1 MIGVIFIVIA
11 LLTAWADH
19 RAYRKVSASK
29 LWQRIIY
36 ATTLTLLNILPLIL
50 LSITAVAPDNSQ
62 TIMSI
67 ASWALTIYTI
77 ATLVRMS
84 FYLGFLTIK
93 PKKLALIVGGIF
105 ATIVFATLCNSLI
118 NTRTNLKIKRVAI
131 KHATIPKSFDGFR
144 IALFSDLHIAS
155 LISPEREIT
164 RLAES
169 INKQDVD
176 MVIFAG
182 DLLHIRHTE
191 LSAKIASILSTIK
204 ARYGVYTVL
213 GNHDTGVYIK
223 DTLSLTK
230 NENIAH
236 LNTKIGQIGWTMLRD
251 STIYAV
257 RGRDSIAVTGID
269 FTDALLEYKHSFAT
283 PDNYSAESLFS
294 SIPKEMFNIAVS
306 HLPQLW
312 HPISSGNFAELTLS
326 GHIHATQVAVE
337 MFGKRVSPAML
348 MYKEWSGLYSK
359 DNNHLYITDGIGSV
373 GFYLRIGARPE
384 LTIIELNR

>member
-93 PKKLALIVGGIF
+93 PKKWALIVGGIF

-118 NTRTNLKIKRVAI
+118 NTRTNLKIKRVVI
-131 KHATIPKSFDGFR
+131 KHASIPKSFDGFR

-169 INKQDVD
+169 INKQDAD

-204 ARYGVYTVL
+204 ARGGVYTVL

-236 LNTKIGQIGWTMLRD
+236 LNTKIGQIGWILLRD

>member
-11 LLTAWADH
+11 LLTAWADY
-19 RAYRKVSASK
+19 RTYRKVSASK

-131 KHATIPKSFDGFR
+131 KHANIPNSFDGFR

-169 INKQDVD
+169 INKQDAD

>member
-11 LLTAWADH
+11 LLTAWADY

-93 PKKLALIVGGIF
+93 PKKLALLVGGIF
-105 ATIVFATLCNSLI
+105 ATIVFATLCNSLT

-131 KHATIPKSFDGFR
+131 KHASIPKSFDGFR

-236 LNTKIGQIGWTMLRD
+236 LNTKISQIGWTMLRD

-312 HPISSGNFAELTLS
+312 HPISNGNFAELTLS

>member
-11 LLTAWADH
+11 LLTAWADY

-131 KHATIPKSFDGFR
+131 KHASIPKSFDGFR

-236 LNTKIGQIGWTMLRD
+236 LNTKIGQISWTMLRD

>member
-11 LLTAWADH
+11 LLTAWADY

-93 PKKLALIVGGIF
+93 SKKLALIVGGIF

-131 KHATIPKSFDGFR
+131 KHASIPKSFDGFR

-236 LNTKIGQIGWTMLRD
+236 LNSKIGQIGWTMLRD

>member
-11 LLTAWADH
+11 LLTAWADY

-50 LSITAVAPDNSQ
+50 LSITSVAPDNGQ

-131 KHATIPKSFDGFR
+131 KHASIPKSFDGFK

>member
-11 LLTAWADH
+11 LLTAWADY
-19 RAYRKVSASK
+19 RAYRKVSAPK

-93 PKKLALIVGGIF
+93 SKKWALIVGGIF

-131 KHATIPKSFDGFR
+131 KHASIPKSFDGFR

-169 INKQDVD
+169 INKQDAD

-191 LSAKIASILSTIK
+191 LSATIASILSTIK
-204 ARYGVYTVL
+204 ARYGVYAVL

-230 NENIAH
+230 NENIAR

-269 FTDALLEYKHSFAT
+269 FTDALLKYKHSFAT

>member
-11 LLTAWADH
+11 LLTAWADY

-36 ATTLTLLNILPLIL
+36 AATLTLLNILPLIL

-62 TIMSI
+62 TIMNI

>member
-1 MIGVIFIVIA
+1 MIRVIFIVIA

-77 ATLVRMS
+77 ATLVRIS

-131 KHATIPKSFDGFR
+131 KHASIPKSFDGFR

-223 DTLSLTK
+223 DTLSLTR

-236 LNTKIGQIGWTMLRD
+236 LNTKIGQIRWTMLRD

-326 GHIHATQVAVE
+326 GHIHATQVAAE

>member
-11 LLTAWADH
+11 LLTAWADY

-131 KHATIPKSFDGFR
+131 KHASIPKSFDGFR

-312 HPISSGNFAELTLS
+312 HPISSGDFAELTLS

>member
-1 MIGVIFIVIA
+1 MIGVIFIVVA
-11 LLTAWADH
+11 LLTAWADY

-93 PKKLALIVGGIF
+93 PKKLALIVGGIV

-131 KHATIPKSFDGFR
+131 KHASIPKSFDGFR

-169 INKQDVD
+169 INKQDAD

>member
-11 LLTAWADH
+11 LLTAWADY

-169 INKQDVD
+169 INKQDAD

>member
-1 MIGVIFIVIA
+1 
-11 LLTAWADH
+11 
-19 RAYRKVSASK
+19 
-29 LWQRIIY
+29 
-36 ATTLTLLNILPLIL
+36 
-50 LSITAVAPDNSQ
+50 
-62 TIMSI
+62 
-67 ASWALTIYTI
+67 
-77 ATLVRMS
+77 MS

-169 INKQDVD
+169 INKQDAD

-204 ARYGVYTVL
+204 ARGGVYTVL

>member
-11 LLTAWADH
+11 LLTAWADY

-62 TIMSI
+62 TIMNI

-131 KHATIPKSFDGFR
+131 KHASIPKSFDGFR

-236 LNTKIGQIGWTMLRD
+236 LNSKIGQIGWTMLRD

>member
-19 RAYRKVSASK
+19 RTYRKVSASK

-93 PKKLALIVGGIF
+93 PKKWALIVGGIF

-182 DLLHIRHTE
+182 DLLHIRHNE
-191 LSAKIASILSTIK
+191 LTPKIARILSTIK

-230 NENIAH
+230 NENIAR
-236 LNTKIGQIGWTMLRD
+236 LNTKIGQIGWTLLRD
-251 STIYAV
+251 STVYAV

>member
-11 LLTAWADH
+11 LLTAWADY

-93 PKKLALIVGGIF
+93 PKKWALIVGGIF

-131 KHATIPKSFDGFR
+131 KHASIPKSFDGFR

-191 LSAKIASILSTIK
+191 LSATIASILSTIK

-236 LNTKIGQIGWTMLRD
+236 LNTKIGQMGWTLLRD
-251 STIYAV
+251 STVYAV

>member
-11 LLTAWADH
+11 LLTAWADY

-131 KHATIPKSFDGFR
+131 KHASIPKSFDGFR

>member
-11 LLTAWADH
+11 LLTAWADY

-93 PKKLALIVGGIF
+93 SKKLALIVGGIF

-131 KHATIPKSFDGFR
+131 KHASIPKSFDGFR

-169 INKQDVD
+169 INKQDVN

>member
-11 LLTAWADH
+11 LLTAWADY

-84 FYLGFLTIK
+84 FYLGFLTTK
-93 PKKLALIVGGIF
+93 PKKWALIVGGIF
-105 ATIVFATLCNSLI
+105 ATIAFATLCNSLI

-131 KHATIPKSFDGFR
+131 KHASIPKSFDGFR

-236 LNTKIGQIGWTMLRD
+236 LNTKIGQISWTMLRD

>member
-11 LLTAWADH
+11 LLTAWADY

-131 KHATIPKSFDGFR
+131 KHASIPKSFDGFR

-182 DLLHIRHTE
+182 DLLHIRHNE
-191 LSAKIASILSTIK
+191 LTPKIARILSTIK

-236 LNTKIGQIGWTMLRD
+236 LNTKIGQISWTMLRD

>member
-11 LLTAWADH
+11 LLTAWADY

-29 LWQRIIY
+29 LWQRILY

-93 PKKLALIVGGIF
+93 PKKWALIVGGIF

-131 KHATIPKSFDGFR
+131 KHASIPKSFDGFK

-191 LSAKIASILSTIK
+191 LSATIASILSTIK

-236 LNTKIGQIGWTMLRD
+236 LNSKIGQISWTMLRD

>member
-11 LLTAWADH
+11 LLTAWADY

-62 TIMSI
+62 TIMNI

-77 ATLVRMS
+77 ATLVRIS

-105 ATIVFATLCNSLI
+105 AAIVFATLCNSLI
-118 NTRTNLKIKRVAI
+118 NTRTNLKIKRVTI